1 MVCDVSPRTG
11 LQAAL
16 CVADHTHTTA
26 ILDTYLIVACV
37 IQGLVGPT
45 STVQPKRVLQE
56 LQTSR
61 RACRGVAMLG
71 LLAWSQIDFPSAGKV
86 PRLARNAKRARFVSL
101 ESSFF
106 VDVGVIVG
114 PCSIAWCD
122 CTR

>member
-1 MVCDVSPRTG
+1 MMCDESLHTG

-61 RACRGVAMLG
+61 RACRGLRCWVCWLG
-71 LLAWSQIDFPSAGKV
+71 HKLISPLRGKFPV
-86 PRLARNAKRARFVSL
+86 WLEMPNARFVSL

-106 VDVGVIVG
+106 VDVRVIVG